1 MDLNMGKYVLF
12 VWGSY
17 GISAAALIG
26 LVIVSVRAH
35 REKAA
40 KLRALQAQLA
50 AEKAQT
56 VDA

>member
-1 MDLNMGKYVLF
+1 MDLDMGKYVLF

-26 LVIVSVRAH
+26 VTVMSVLAH
-35 REKAA
+35 RERAA
-40 KLRALQAQLA
+40 KLKALQDQIA
-50 AEKAQT
+50 AEKAQK